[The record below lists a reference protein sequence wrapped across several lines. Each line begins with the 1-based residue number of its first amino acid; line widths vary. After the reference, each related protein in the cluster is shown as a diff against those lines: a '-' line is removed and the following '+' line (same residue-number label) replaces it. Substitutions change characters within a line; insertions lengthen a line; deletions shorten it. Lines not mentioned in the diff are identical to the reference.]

1 MQMYSL
7 MGLTWNNIG
16 AYSETSYA
24 SQDMGN
30 VFWAAFDITNL
41 AKDWKNGTQNPQC
54 DFVLVSDSTTR
65 RTATYA
71 AEYGDPRW

>member
-1 MQMYSL
+1 MKMVLLPVTVMEKADGEDNARDRGTVLPSPCF
-7 MGLTWNNIG
+7 GI
-16 AYSETSYA
+16 S
-24 SQDMGN
+24 
-30 VFWAAFDITNL
+30 NL

-54 DFVLVSDSTTR
+54 GFVLVSDSTTR